1 MTCTIEMTAQ
11 ENSSSP
17 TRAPVSPT
25 LKPGHRYLSVIA
37 HVSGENVQ
45 RLEEWKRAVAGGAVA
60 PISTH
65 VTVYLT
71 ELTESLLAAVQS
83 PQFREALDT
92 PRFEARWGSVHS
104 FRPVTEVEYLNLEA
118 GKAEFEQIH
127 QKLVELFGA
136 GAAPFPYVPH
146 VTLGQG
152 LTQEQVD
159 HAREVFD
166 ALPAEQRTFTVDH
179 LHCYSYDGQDWEEI
193 SVLPLR

>member
-1 MTCTIEMTAQ
+1 MTAQ

-17 TRAPVSPT
+17 TKAPVSPT

-37 HVSGENVQ
+37 HVSGENAQ
-45 RLEEWKRAVAGGAVA
+45 RLEEWKRTVVGGAAA

-65 VTVYLT
+65 VTVYLA
-71 ELTESLLAAVQS
+71 ELNESLLEAFQS
-83 PQFREALDT
+83 PKVREALDV
-92 PRFEARWGSVHS
+92 PRFEARWGTVHS

-136 GAAPFPYVPH
+136 GAASFPYVPH
-146 VTLGQG
+146 VTLGHG
-152 LTQEQVD
+152 LTEAQVANA
-159 HAREVFD
+159 HKVFD

-179 LHCYSYDGQDWEEI
+179 LHYYSYDGQNWEEI
-193 SVLPLR
+193 GVLPLR

>member
-1 MTCTIEMTAQ
+1 M
-11 ENSSSP
+11 SP
-17 TRAPVSPT
+17 TTAPVSPT
-25 LKPGHRYLSVIA
+25 LKPGRRYLSVIA
-37 HVSGENVQ
+37 HVSGENAQ
-45 RLEEWKRAVAGGAVA
+45 RLEKWKRAVAGGAVA

-92 PRFEARWGSVHS
+92 PRFEARWGLVHS
-104 FRPVTEVEYLNLEA
+104 FRPVTEVEYLNLEV

-136 GAAPFPYVPH
+136 GAASFPYVPH
-146 VTLGQG
+146 VTLGHG
-152 LTQEQVD
+152 LSEEQVAN
-159 HAREVFD
+159 ARKVFD

-193 SVLPLR
+193 TVLPLR

>member
-1 MTCTIEMTAQ
+1 MTAQ

-17 TRAPVSPT
+17 TKAPVSPT

-37 HVSGENVQ
+37 HVSGENAQ
-45 RLEEWKRAVAGGAVA
+45 RLEEWKRTVVGGAAA

-65 VTVYLT
+65 VTVYLA
-71 ELTESLLAAVQS
+71 ELNESLLEAFQS
-83 PQFREALDT
+83 PKVREALDV
-92 PRFEARWGSVHS
+92 PRFEARWGTVHS

-118 GKAEFEQIH
+118 GKTEFEQIH

-136 GAAPFPYVPH
+136 GAASFPYVPH
-146 VTLGQG
+146 VTLGHG
-152 LTQEQVD
+152 LSEEQVAN
-159 HAREVFD
+159 ARKVFD

-193 SVLPLR
+193 RVLPLR

>member
-1 MTCTIEMTAQ
+1 MTAQ

-17 TRAPVSPT
+17 TTAPVSPT

-45 RLEEWKRAVAGGAVA
+45 RLEEWKQAVAGGSVA

-65 VTVYLT
+65 VTVYMA

-83 PQFREALDT
+83 PQLRVALDA

-127 QKLVELFGA
+127 QKLVELFGP
-136 GAAPFPYVPH
+136 GAASFPYVPH
-146 VTLGQG
+146 VTLGHG

-179 LHCYSYDGQDWEEI
+179 LHCYSYDGQNWEEI
-193 SVLPLR
+193 RVLPLR

>member
-1 MTCTIEMTAQ
+1 MTAQ

-17 TRAPVSPT
+17 TTAPVSPT
-25 LKPGHRYLSVIA
+25 LKPGHRYLSIIA

-45 RLEEWKRAVAGGAVA
+45 RLEEWKRAVAGGAAA

-65 VTVYLT
+65 VTVYIA

-83 PQFREALDT
+83 PQFREALDA

-118 GKAEFEQIH
+118 GKTEFEQIH
-127 QKLVELFGA
+127 QKLVELFGT
-136 GAAPFPYVPH
+136 GAASFPYVPH

-193 SVLPLR
+193 RVLPLR

>member
-1 MTCTIEMTAQ
+1 MTAQ

-17 TRAPVSPT
+17 TTAPVSPT

-45 RLEEWKRAVAGGAVA
+45 RLEEWKRTVVGGAAA

-83 PQFREALDT
+83 PQFREALDA

-118 GKAEFEQIH
+118 GRTEFEQIH
-127 QKLVELFGA
+127 QKLVELLFGA
-136 GAAPFPYVPH
+136 GAASFPYVPH
-146 VTLGQG
+146 VTLGHG
-152 LTQEQVD
+152 LTEEQVANA
-159 HAREVFD
+159 HEVFD

-179 LHCYSYDGQDWEEI
+179 LHYYSYDGQNWEEI
-193 SVLPLR
+193 GVLPLR

>member
-1 MTCTIEMTAQ
+1 MTAQ

-17 TRAPVSPT
+17 TTAPVSPT

-71 ELTESLLAAVQS
+71 ELNESLMAEVHS

-118 GKAEFEQIH
+118 GKAEFERIH
-127 QKLVELFGA
+127 RDLVRMLGT

-146 VTLGQG
+146 VTLGHG
-152 LTQEQVD
+152 LSEEQVAS
-159 HAREVFD
+159 AREAFD
-166 ALPAEQRTFTVDH
+166 SLPAERRTFTVDH
-179 LHCYSYDGQDWEEI
+179 LHCYSYDGQNWEEI
-193 SVLPLR
+193 GVLPLR